1 LASIYQYQSSALQNT
16 TSIYVQL
23 NNTQQNDVIAVIV
36 AVKGNSVF
44 PSSITDSIG
53 NSYLP
58 TVTQAQYNNISI
70 FYAINK
76 GSGANTITVN
86 FPSAV
91 DAMLIALEL
100 SGINLSNPVSGQIAQ
115 SGDTINPSISISPA
129 STGQFVLGALLYE
142 YVTPGTTPSSEAGV
156 LSPASPA
163 LQFTSIGIP
172 SDYLE
177 TSVEYVPD
185 SNNLS
190 AISWIS
196 QQTNLP
202 YWDAIVVLFNL
213 PPTQTT
219 TSPCSGLPFPLNDIC
234 YSVTSLSQQITSTG
248 QGIFNGLSYVAQA
261 FYNAFST
268 LAEDFMSAWQY
279 LSSNIYNAFNTFGQW
294 IQTGFNNL
302 ATQFYNAWLYLSQH
316 VFNAFNT
323 FGQWID
329 TAFKDIGTWLY
340 NAFNYIYT
348 GLTYFGNWIWSGI
361 TSFATMVV
369 NFANW
374 AWQGIVGTFNAIYNA
389 FTTGTEQLISSFE
402 SGIVGIQNALV
413 NKLHDMIVVSLTM
426 PAEFSLFNAFKNNLA
441 TGNMKG
447 TLGSLGGVLATPIL
461 ADIIATF
468 LSNYIKPQQISKV
481 LPRPTLPSITMPTP
495 TLQYS
500 PTPIQTS
507 APPTVTP
514 PTSIPPSTTPTAQA
528 TSLVSYQVG
537 GAVPPQSLSASPT
550 ATLSINGAS
559 QPASPQSLTASPTTT
574 LSINGASQPPP
585 QQSLT
590 ATASTSVSA
599 SVSSSSS

>member
-16 TSIYVQL
+16 TSIYVSL

-36 AVKGNSVF
+36 GVKGKSVY

-70 FYAINK
+70 FYVVNK
-76 GSGANTITVN
+76 GSGTDTITVT

-91 DAMLIALEL
+91 DVMLIAIEL
-100 SGINLSNPVSGQIAQ
+100 SGINISNPVSAQIAQ
-115 SGDTINPSISISPA
+115 SGDTTNPSISISPA
-129 STGQFVLGALLYE
+129 STNQFVLGALLYE
-142 YVTPGTTPSSEAGV
+142 FEPSATPSPPETPT

-163 LQFTSIGIP
+163 LALTSIGIQ

-177 TSVEYVPD
+177 LNTEYVPD

-190 AISWIS
+190 SISWIS
-196 QQTNLP
+196 QQSNLP

-219 TSPCSGLPFPLNDIC
+219 TSPCSSLPFPLNDIC
-234 YSVTSLSQQITSTG
+234 YGITSLSQDITSTG
-248 QGIFNGLSYVAQA
+248 QGLFYGLSYIAQGI
-261 FYNAFST
+261 YNAFST
-268 LAEDFMSAWQY
+268 LAQDFVSAWQY
-279 LSSNIYNAFNTFGQW
+279 LSQYI
-294 IQTGFNNL
+294 
-302 ATQFYNAWLYLSQH
+302 
-316 VFNAFNT
+316 VNAFNT

-348 GLTYFGNWIWSGI
+348 GLLNFGNWIWSGI
-361 TSFATMVV
+361 TAFAQAVV

-402 SGIVGIQNALV
+402 SGIVSMQNALV

-426 PAEFSLFNAFKNNLA
+426 PAEFSLFNAFKDNLSK
-441 TGNMKG
+441 GNTKG
-447 TLGSLGGVLATPIL
+447 MLGSLGGVIATPIL
-461 ADIIATF
+461 AEIIATF

-481 LPRPTLPSITMPTP
+481 LPRPALPSITMPTP
-495 TLQYS
+495 TLTYS
-500 PTPIQTS
+500 PTPAQTS
-507 APPTVTP
+507 APPTQSP
-514 PTSIPPSTTPTAQA
+514 PPSTTPTISTGTTVTA
-528 TSLVSYQVG
+528 SLGS
-537 GAVPPQSLSASPT
+537 S
-550 ATLSINGAS
+550 S
-559 QPASPQSLTASPTTT
+559 QLTAQPNS
-574 LSINGASQPPP
+574 SIIAKVG
-585 QQSLT
+585 QSSS
-590 ATASTSVSA
+590 ASA
-599 SVSSSSS
+599 SVSSSVTG

>member
-1 LASIYQYQSSALQNT
+1 LASIYQYQSASLQAT
-16 TSIYVQL
+16 GSIYVTL

-36 AVKGNSVF
+36 AVKGNQVF
-44 PSSITDSIG
+44 PSSITDSLG

-58 TVTQAQYNNISI
+58 TTTQAQYNLITI

-76 GSGANTITVN
+76 GSGNDVITVN
-86 FPSAV
+86 FTSPV
-91 DAMLIALEL
+91 DVMLIAVEL

-115 SGDTINPSISISPA
+115 SGDTTNPSIAISPA

-142 YVTPGTTPSSEAGV
+142 FEPSATPSPPEAPS

-163 LQFTSIGIP
+163 LALTSIGIP

-177 TSVEYVPD
+177 TNIEYVPS

-196 QQTNLP
+196 QQSYLP
-202 YWDAIVVLFNL
+202 YWDAIVILFNL

-219 TSPCSGLPFPLNDIC
+219 TSPCSSLPFPLNDIC
-234 YSVTSLSQQITSTG
+234 YGITSLSQQITSTG

-261 FYNAFST
+261 FYNAFET
-268 LAEDFMSAWQY
+268 LAENFVSAWQY
-279 LSSNIYNAFNTFGQW
+279 LSTNIYNAFNTFGQS
-294 IQTGFNNL
+294 IETAFQNI
-302 ATQFYNAWLYLSQH
+302 ATQFYNAWQYLSQYI
-316 VFNAFNT
+316 VTAFNT

-329 TAFKDIGTWLY
+329 IALKDIGIWLY

-369 NFANW
+369 NFVNW
-374 AWQGIVGTFNAIYNA
+374 AWQGITQTFSTIYNA
-389 FTTGTEQLISSFE
+389 FTTGTEALISSFE

-426 PAEFSLFNAFKNNLA
+426 PAEFGLFNAFKDNISK
-441 TGNMKG
+441 GNTKG
-447 TLGSLGGVLATPIL
+447 ILGSLGGVLATPIL
-461 ADIIATF
+461 AEIIATF
-468 LSNYIKPQQISKV
+468 LSNYIKPQPISKV
-481 LPRPTLPSITMPTP
+481 LPRPSLPSITMPTP

-507 APPTVTP
+507 APPTATP
-514 PTSIPPSTTPTAQA
+514 PTSITPSTTPTTQA
-528 TSLVSYQVG
+528 TTSVSAVLGSVSYETANTLTTSTQAVVG
-537 GAVPPQSLSASPT
+537 GV
-550 ATLSINGAS
+550 G
-559 QPASPQSLTASPTTT
+559 SLTTS
-574 LSINGASQPPP
+574 
-585 QQSLT
+585 
-590 ATASTSVSA
+590 ASTSVSA
-599 SVSSSSS
+599 SVS

>member
-1 LASIYQYQSSALQNT
+1 MASIYQYQSASLQAT
-16 TSIYVQL
+16 GSIYVTL
-23 NNTQQNDVIAVIV
+23 NNTQQNDVIVVIV
-36 AVKGNSVF
+36 GVKGNQVF
-44 PSSITDSIG
+44 PSSITDSLG

-58 TVTQAQYNNISI
+58 TTTQAQYNLITI

-76 GSGANTITVN
+76 GSGNDTITVI
-86 FPSAV
+86 FPSPV
-91 DAMLIALEL
+91 DAILIAVEL
-100 SGINLSNPVSGQIAQ
+100 SGINLSNPVSAQIAQ

-129 STGQFVLGALLYE
+129 STNQFVLGAILYE
-142 YVTPGTTPSSEAGV
+142 FEPSATPSPAEAPT

-163 LQFTSIGIP
+163 LALTSIGIP

-177 TSVEYVPD
+177 LSTEYVPD

-190 AISWIS
+190 ALAWIS
-196 QQTNLP
+196 NQSNLP

-219 TSPCSGLPFPLNDIC
+219 TSPCSSLPFPLNDIC
-234 YSVTSLSQQITSTG
+234 YGITSLSQQITSTG
-248 QGIFNGLSYVAQA
+248 QGLFYGLSYVAQA
-261 FYNAFST
+261 FYNAFNT
-268 LAEDFMSAWQY
+268 LAEDFVSAWQY
-279 LSSNIYNAFNTFGQW
+279 LSTNIVNALNTFGQW
-294 IQTGFNNL
+294 IQTAFNNL

-316 VFNAFNT
+316 IFNAFNT

-329 TAFKDIGTWLY
+329 IALKDIGTWLY
-340 NAFNYIYT
+340 NAFNYVYS
-348 GLTYFGNWIWSGI
+348 GLSYLGNWIWSAI
-361 TSFATMVV
+361 TSFAIMIV
-369 NFANW
+369 NFVNW
-374 AWQGIVGTFNAIYNA
+374 AWQGLTQTFSAIYNA
-389 FTTGTEQLISSFE
+389 FTKGTEALISSFE

-426 PAEFSLFNAFKNNLA
+426 PAEFGLFNAFKDNISK
-441 TGNMKG
+441 GNTKG
-447 TLGSLGGVLATPIL
+447 ILGSLGGVLAIPIL

-468 LSNYIKPQQISKV
+468 LSNYIKPQPISKV
-481 LPRPTLPSITMPTP
+481 LPRPSLPSITMPTP

-528 TSLVSYQVG
+528 TTLVSYQVG
-537 GAVPPQSLSASPT
+537 GAVPPQSLTASPT
-550 ATLSINGAS
+550 ATLSINGAQ
-559 QPASPQSLTASPTTT
+559 QPASPQSFRASPTTT

-590 ATASTSVSA
+590 VTTSTSVSA